1 MAGEPMADA
10 GAIDH
15 APPRA
20 LKLLFVDS
28 NRGCWGMEQHFV
40 GMALGMAQHG
50 HQVQVLLRH
59 GSVMETMFGARL
71 PVHTVRFGGGGDPR
85 LLARLFRL
93 VFASRPDWLVAND
106 GKLYW
111 PLLILGR
118 LAGIRVAL
126 FRHQEVS

>member
-1 MAGEPMADA
+1 MHTM
-10 GAIDH
+10 
-15 APPRA
+15 PPRG

-28 NRGCWGMEQHFV
+28 NRGCWGMERHFV
-40 GMALGMAQHG
+40 GMALGMARRG
-50 HQVQVLLRH
+50 HQVQVLLRQ
-59 GSVMETMFGARL
+59 GSIMETMFGPL

-85 LLARLFRL
+85 LLLRLFRL
-93 VFASRPDWLVAND
+93 IFATRPDWLIAND

-126 FRHQEVS
+126 FRHQEVG